1 MKRSV
6 FLTAVV
12 SGLVVVGAGF
22 SALANASGSGQAQ
35 VSASSVSSVSPA
47 SRFVEMTVR
56 PGETLWSIASSL
68 ADSSSGSESV
78 GEIVEEIMVV
88 NKLTKADLIAG
99 AKIKVPI
106 N

>member
-6 FLTAVV
+6 FLSAVV

-35 VSASSVSSVSPA
+35 ASASSVSPA